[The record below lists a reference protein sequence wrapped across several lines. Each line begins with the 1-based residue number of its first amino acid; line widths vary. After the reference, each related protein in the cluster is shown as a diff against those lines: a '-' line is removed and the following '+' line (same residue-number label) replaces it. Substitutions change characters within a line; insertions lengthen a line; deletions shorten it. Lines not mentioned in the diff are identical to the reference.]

1 MPRPCSL
8 HYMRY
13 KYLVIL
19 VRHLMLMNLA
29 EVWLSTCLWC
39 LLFCLPIPLE
49 GALMFTFVALLNCS
63 LILLF
68 LLSTN
73 FIFFQL
79 YTCKQLFNGKTCV
92 LLCLLNFACLW
103 FVVLQDSDV
112 NEDGYIDRQEF
123 VDFILSLTSDTFV
136 SVGQRLVLT
145 LVVAPT
151 IAVVTKKS
159 TEGVP
164 GVGKFVQKLPV
175 SAYAFLVTLAAVTFQ
190 NSQQHFLKW

>member
-1 MPRPCSL
+1 MKNIANTIFNKFKNRSHRDKL
-8 HYMRY
+8 SFEDLYIATLLVY
-13 KYLVIL
+13 NDINKYLPGP
-19 VRHLMLMNLA
+19 HLDPPTKDRVK
-29 EVWLSTCLWC
+29 E
-39 LLFCLPIPLE
+39 
-49 GALMFTFVALLNCS
+49 
-63 LILLF
+63 LI
-68 LLSTN
+68 
-73 FIFFQL
+73 
-79 YTCKQLFNGKTCV
+79 
-92 LLCLLNFACLW
+92 
-103 FVVLQDSDV
+103 QDSDV

-190 NSQQHFLKW
+190 NSQQHFLK